1 MRKEGNKQSKF
12 KHYIFTPIR
21 ILKGVT
27 ACAGGFAGCGAF
39 AGSDADDGVV
49 QISHLNSSRA
59 NGDERHR
66 EILRTMITLKAA
78 NKTAEINY
86 CMVQNNIV
94 NNSMTSST
102 FKHVSCCCPKHGS
115 GPCNNFSEP
124 KAAMHG
130 ERTMPIRNSVGSQ
143 TRMVMHGEK
152 VLKIRNNNNVG
163 KETMVVMHGHGQR
176 QPNYAGY
183 KYNRKKMSYHSDG
196 VNKMERIDEDKPC
209 SFEQDQNDFNNA
221 HLLYL
226 YPRTRTNTSSGKR

>member
-12 KHYIFTPIR
+12 KHYILSAIR
-21 ILKGVT
+21 ILKGVN
-27 ACAGGFAGCGAF
+27 ACARGFAGSG
-39 AGSDADDGVV
+39 ADDVV

-59 NGDERHR
+59 NGDERPR
-66 EILRTMITLKAA
+66 ELFRTMLTLKVA
-78 NKTAEINY
+78 NNMVERNY
-86 CMVQNNIV
+86 CMTKNNV
-94 NNSMTSST
+94 GNNSMTSST
-102 FKHVSCCCPKHGS
+102 FKHVSCCCPEHGS
-115 GPCNNFSEP
+115 GPCNNFS
-124 KAAMHG
+124 KTRAAMHG
-130 ERTMPIRNSVGSQ
+130 ERTMQIRNNVGNQ

-152 VLKIRNNNNVG
+152 VLKIRNNNNAG
-163 KETMVVMHGHGQR
+163 KETMIVMHGHGQR

-209 SFEQDQNDFNNA
+209 SFEQDQNDFNKA